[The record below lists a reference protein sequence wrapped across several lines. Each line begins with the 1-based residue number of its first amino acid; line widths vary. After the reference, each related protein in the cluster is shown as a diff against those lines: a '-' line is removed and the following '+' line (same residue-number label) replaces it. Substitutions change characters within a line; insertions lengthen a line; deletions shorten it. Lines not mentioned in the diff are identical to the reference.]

1 MNKNLTTDQV
11 QDVLHKV
18 SLYLEDAK
26 TQWDNQNPEKK
37 TWFSTSKNNLIKA
50 ATFLINIT
58 DDTIQFVEDFIPKGQ
73 DKKAA
78 VILVITKLFDYIAS
92 KSLPTYLTPFV
103 PTIKEILISVI
114 ISNLIEFIV
123 SKYKS
128 GYWKMEEAN
137 EAPSKQ

>member
-1 MNKNLTTDQV
+1 MNKNITTDQV

-26 TQWDNQNPEKK
+26 NQWDNQNPEKK

-92 KSLPTYLTPFV
+92 KSLPTYLAPFV
-103 PTIKEILISVI
+103 PTIKEILISII

-128 GYWKMEEAN
+128 GYWKYL
-137 EAPSKQ
+137 SQVIIY